1 MMNKLIIFFLLLI
14 SPAFTKEIPKLTK
27 DTVSIAE
34 AGILNK
40 CVHKKDSKKVIYSQ
54 FNCPEEY
61 SLIDEN
67 WREETN
73 ITESSPPKK
82 ESLPSFLPFLNG
94 EDVSA
99 YDTDSFTKLPENAP
113 FSDIVNTIN
122 EKQKKGEPIDGY
134 DILKEAFKNRNPV
147 ELFNEGLRA
156 LMYRKQ
162 FLDSL

>member
-1 MMNKLIIFFLLLI
+1 MMNKIIVFILLLI
-14 SPAFTKEIPKLTK
+14 IPAFAKDIPMLTK
-27 DTVSIAE
+27 DTVPIAKS
-34 AGILNK
+34 GVLNK
-40 CVHKKDSKKVIYSQ
+40 CIHKMNTQKIIYSQ
-54 FNCPEEY
+54 FDCPKEY
-61 SLIDEN
+61 ALIDDN
-67 WREETN
+67 WKEKTN
-73 ITESSPPKK
+73 ITESAPAKK
-82 ESLPSFLPFLNG
+82 VVKAVSFPFLNKNDRNDYQG
-94 EDVSA
+94 GG
-99 YDTDSFTKLPENAP
+99 FTRLPENAP